1 MTITSTHNEKLIQI
15 RKLQQRRRWRER
27 AGRFVAEGEDL
38 LAAADAAGWPAL
50 ERYCVARSGLA
61 GVEVEPEVL
70 ASVSDLGSGTR
81 ALGVYEERWAPRPHG
96 PLCVYLHGVSDPGNI
111 GAVLR
116 SAQAFGA
123 SSVALGPGSADPF
136 GPKAVRASM
145 GAVFA
150 VPLARATSLA
160 DLPGTRIALVAGAGT
175 PLAEL
180 WRLRF
185 GGSTPNAKVET
196 SEAGVGVAGVPVG
209 ELGRV
214 GSEGWTPNAKVEAS
228 EAGATVAGV
237 PAAELWRS
245 GSGGENQNAKVGEDG
260 GGVAVSRDA
269 DAAGVGAAGFGAG
282 EAGVGA
288 GGASAGDFGASRG
301 GVTLLI
307 GAERGGLPEE
317 LIAGADHV
325 AQIPIHSHSLNAA
338 MAATVALYEV
348 TRMAP
353 E

>member
-1 MTITSTHNEKLIQI
+1 MTITSTHNEKLTQI

-61 GVEVEPEVL
+61 GVEVEPAVL
-70 ASVSDLGSGTR
+70 ASVSELGSGTR
-81 ALGVYEERWAPRPHG
+81 ALGVYEERWALQPIG
-96 PLCVYLHGVSDPGNI
+96 PLCVYLHGVSDPGNV
-111 GAVLR
+111 GTVLR
-116 SAQAFGA
+116 SALAFGA

-150 VPLARATSLA
+150 VPLARAPALT
-160 DLPGTRIALVAGAGT
+160 DLPGTTIALVAGAGI

-180 WRLRF
+180 WRLRSE
-185 GGSTPNAKVET
+185 GWTPNAEVES
-196 SEAGVGVAGVPVG
+196 SEAGAGVAGAPVA
-209 ELGRV
+209 ELWRLR
-214 GSEGWTPNAKVEAS
+214 SEGWTPNAKVE
-228 EAGATVAGV
+228 GDGV
-237 PAAELWRS
+237 
-245 GSGGENQNAKVGEDG
+245 G
-260 GGVAVSRDA
+260 GGRDA
-269 DAAGVGAAGFGAG
+269 DT
-282 EAGVGA
+282 AGVGA
-288 GGASAGDFGASRG
+288 GGVAASSEGAGTGGASAGGAGTGSARAGAGRITG
-301 GVTLLI
+301 GITLLI
-307 GAERGGLPEE
+307 GAERDGLPEE
-317 LIAGADHV
+317 LVAGADHV
-325 AQIPIHSHSLNAA
+325 AQIPIRSHSLNAA